1 MMWWHPAVTLPEVT
15 RSWALQSNFSKGD
28 SEVWSRASSV
38 LACYKLTQLTQLFSR
53 DRVIILCI
61 SEICTPTTDHVRV
74 TFHGAALSTPGK
86 DDLSTCLQ
94 IQSMKVMKQDKTN
107 HFRNSS
113 TLNITSRSRR
123 IIEASAW
130 EQHGLIN
137 VDLTILKDSVICGFI
152 KSVLHSKPSSVEE
165 MHQLPWQPVENWPN
179 LSICRG

>member
-1 MMWWHPAVTLPEVT
+1 M
-15 RSWALQSNFSKGD
+15 
-28 SEVWSRASSV
+28 
-38 LACYKLTQLTQLFSR
+38 LACYKLTQLTQLISR

-61 SEICTPTTDHVRV
+61 SEICTPTTDRVRV

-123 IIEASAW
+123 IIEASA
-130 EQHGLIN
+130 
-137 VDLTILKDSVICGFI
+137 
-152 KSVLHSKPSSVEE
+152 
-165 MHQLPWQPVENWPN
+165 
-179 LSICRG
+179 